1 MLLPY
6 SPTAVPTRGGCLGDL
21 LLGFA
26 GRTDRAGRAVSQTGH
41 HGQHRPRTAAHEGV
55 MVAWLPGQGPMG
67 EREKGPMRSLVK
79 MTGSRRKRRAMG
91 SRLAARRSSPAVR
104 LGAGRGPVSEG
115 RGSYPWCC
123 CGLGLGEVCGGS
135 DPPGQECLCPFGAF
149 GPSPQ
154 KNCPSLFPSP
164 YLLLLFSS
172 FLRAPDLAP
181 FVWVRV
187 AGLLGSWVLGCLP
200 KHFLGKTAAI
210 SPPSLMLSF
219 P

>member
-1 MLLPY
+1 MKETLGPVCNVMLLPY

-55 MVAWLPGQGPMG
+55 MVVWLPGQGPMG

-104 LGAGRGPVSEG
+104 LGAGRGPVSE
-115 RGSYPWCC
+115 
-123 CGLGLGEVCGGS
+123 
-135 DPPGQECLCPFGAF
+135 
-149 GPSPQ
+149 
-154 KNCPSLFPSP
+154 
-164 YLLLLFSS
+164 
-172 FLRAPDLAP
+172 
-181 FVWVRV
+181 
-187 AGLLGSWVLGCLP
+187 
-200 KHFLGKTAAI
+200 
-210 SPPSLMLSF
+210 
-219 P
+219 